1 MTISE
6 FISHLD
12 QQPWKL
18 NYLQNHFEFTRSYP
32 SHGYSTCDNFI
43 NDTFTWANTPEA
55 SEFWSAIY
63 TKNNYTC
70 STTDLTIHNLASA
83 LRTHFSPTSYP
94 ELFI

>member
-18 NYLQNHFEFTRSYP
+18 NYLQNHFEFSKHHPNQNSVICY
-32 SHGYSTCDNFI
+32 NFI
-43 NDTFTWANTPEA
+43 NDAFSWVSTPEDG
-55 SEFWSAIY
+55 EFWSAIY
-63 TKNNYTC
+63 RKNNYTC
-70 STTDLTIHNLASA
+70 STANLTMHSLTSA

>member
-18 NYLQNHFEFTRSYP
+18 NYLQNHFEFSKHHP
-32 SHGYSTCDNFI
+32 SHNSVICYDFI
-43 NDTFTWANTPEA
+43 NDAFSWVNTPEDG
-55 SEFWSAIY
+55 EFWSAIY
-63 TKNNYTC
+63 KNNYTC
-70 STTDLTIHNLASA
+70 STTNLTVHSLTSA
-83 LRTHFSPTSYP
+83 LRTHFSPTHP